1 MGHFGVPIWMEVHY
15 FQNTST
21 VLKFS
26 KLTAVCRIRKMFFIR
41 FRIEITKKC
50 KYLCRVRTHDL
61 QITSRYVNKLRKVT
75 RQIGCLIKDT

>member
-41 FRIEITKKC
+41 FRIEIKKM
-50 KYLCRVRTHDL
+50 
-61 QITSRYVNKLRKVT
+61 
-75 RQIGCLIKDT
+75 